1 MQANTGLRGFGSL
14 LSAVVRICAVISTEA
29 GLGLGLGW
37 VAAPPLHGGLDA
49 VAGGPTTAPGRTL
62 EVLVV
67 SVAGCLAW
75 LALGLLV
82 ASTAATVLL
91 ATVHT
96 LTAPA
101 PPLRRLCGP
110 MWWRRAVLGACGLSL
125 VAPVAAIAAHQG
137 DGLGARCRG
146 SCAVA
151 SAPRSQL
158 SGLEFPD
165 LPDVV
170 RTQVGAGTRT
180 VRPGDSLWLIAR
192 DMLRPA
198 APDSAVCR
206 EVDALYAANRRVVG
220 PDPDLIFPGTELKQ
234 PGGTA

>member
-1 MQANTGLRGFGSL
+1 MEANTGLRGSGSL

-49 VAGGPTTAPGRTL
+49 VAGGPATAPGRTL

-110 MWWRRAVLGACGLSL
+110 MWWRRAVLGASGDRRSPGRRPGRALSRQL
-125 VAPVAAIAAHQG
+125 RRRVGAEVAA
-137 DGLGARCRG
+137 
-146 SCAVA
+146 
-151 SAPRSQL
+151 
-158 SGLEFPD
+158 
-165 LPDVV
+165 
-170 RTQVGAGTRT
+170 
-180 VRPGDSLWLIAR
+180 VRPGVS
-192 DMLRPA
+192 RPA
-198 APDSAVCR
+198 
-206 EVDALYAANRRVVG
+206 RRG
-220 PDPDLIFPGTELKQ
+220 PDAGGRWDADGETWGLTLADRPGHAPPRR
-234 PGGTA
+234 PGLRRMPRGRRPLRGQSQGRRPRS